1 MTTGTLFAFSSG
13 EVRRSV
19 RHVTRACIT
28 AKERSITMPT
38 FRPGFALPF
47 DELREELDRFW
58 TTLTAAPPLHGW
70 GVRPGEGVFPAVNVS
85 ESDDAVTIE
94 AELPGL
100 DTADIDIT
108 VHGDELVLKGSR
120 PAEAG
125 DAATPAEE
133 RVTWHRRERGCG
145 AFERRLTLPVTVDAS
160 RVEARLVQGVLTVT
174 CPKTAASQPQK
185 VSVRSS

>member
-1 MTTGTLFAFSSG
+1 
-13 EVRRSV
+13 
-19 RHVTRACIT
+19 
-28 AKERSITMPT
+28 MPT

-47 DELREELDRFW
+47 DELRDELDRFW

-70 GVRPGEGVFPAVNVS
+70 GARPGEGVFPAVNVS

-100 DTADIDIT
+100 DTSDIDIT

-120 PAEAG
+120 PESAEPSREAG
-125 DAATPAEE
+125 DAANPAAE
-133 RVTWHRRERGCG
+133 RVTWHRRERGSG
-145 AFERRLTLPVTVDAS
+145 AFERRLTLPVAVDAS
-160 RVEARLVQGVLTVT
+160 RVEARLIQGVLTVT

-185 VSVRSS
+185 VVVRTT